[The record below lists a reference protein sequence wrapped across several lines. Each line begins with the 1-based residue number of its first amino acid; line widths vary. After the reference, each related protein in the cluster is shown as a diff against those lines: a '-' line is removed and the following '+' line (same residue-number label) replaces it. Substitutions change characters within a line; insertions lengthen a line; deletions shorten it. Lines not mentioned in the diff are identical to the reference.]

1 MRPSRCELSCW
12 NACLCSALCNSNISG
27 TVPASIGSM
36 NSLTDLCVRLVV
48 VVVVIVLVVMLLVV
62 VMMIVWAVVVVVLM
76 PCVA

>member
-48 VVVVIVLVVMLLVV
+48 VVVIVLVVMLLVV